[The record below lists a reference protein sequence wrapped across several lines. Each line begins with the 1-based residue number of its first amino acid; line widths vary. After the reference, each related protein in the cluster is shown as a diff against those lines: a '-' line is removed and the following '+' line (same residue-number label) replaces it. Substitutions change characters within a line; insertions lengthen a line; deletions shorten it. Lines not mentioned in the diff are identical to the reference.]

1 MAGKR
6 ASYPKYSNVQ
16 KFKLKKYCLES
27 TVKRFFP
34 SLRKKDAKWAFNG
47 KKYLFLVA
55 FTE

>member
-1 MAGKR
+1 MAGKC

-16 KFKLKKYCLES
+16 KIKLKKYCLES
-27 TVKRFFP
+27 AVKRFSP